1 MVVWC
6 VEICG
11 ARGVWC
17 GVACAVW
24 WWCGVTCGGVACGV
38 WRCGVS
44 DPGPACGEVGGRLFL
59 VRLTTLPPLRAASR
73 VVVPAAA
80 AAGLPPAGAR
90 RTRLGP
96 PQACLGLTLGC

>member
-1 MVVWC
+1 MVVWL
-6 VEICG
+6 CG
-11 ARGVWC
+11 GVRCAWRVVWC
-17 GVACAVW
+17 GVCVVW
-24 WWCGVTCGGVACGV
+24 RVVWCDVWWCGVWCVA
-38 WRCGVS
+38 RGVS

-96 PQACLGLTLGC
+96 PQAWR

>member
-1 MVVWC
+1 
-6 VEICG
+6 
-11 ARGVWC
+11 
-17 GVACAVW
+17 
-24 WWCGVTCGGVACGV
+24 
-38 WRCGVS
+38 
-44 DPGPACGEVGGRLFL
+44 L

-96 PQACLGLTLGC
+96 PQACR